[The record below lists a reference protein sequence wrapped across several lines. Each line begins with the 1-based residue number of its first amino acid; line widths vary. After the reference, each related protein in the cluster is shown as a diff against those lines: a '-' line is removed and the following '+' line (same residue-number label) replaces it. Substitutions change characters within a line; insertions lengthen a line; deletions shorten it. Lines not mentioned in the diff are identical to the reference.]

1 MELHHGQTIEISEID
16 MLGRRDID
24 KQFNWSNHYKSDQY
38 TAEAINFICIM
49 RESGCIIN
57 SQCQQQVSSGSIHFI

>member
-1 MELHHGQTIEISEID
+1 MEISETD
-16 MLGRRDID
+16 MIGRRDID

-38 TAEAINFICIM
+38 TAKAINFIFRM

-57 SQCQQQVSSGSIHFI
+57 SQCQQQVNSDNLGEKKRHLTLL